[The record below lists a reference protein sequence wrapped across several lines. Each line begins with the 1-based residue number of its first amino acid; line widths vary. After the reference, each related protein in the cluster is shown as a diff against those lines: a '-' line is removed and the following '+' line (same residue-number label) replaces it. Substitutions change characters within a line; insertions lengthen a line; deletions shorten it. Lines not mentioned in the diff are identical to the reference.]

1 MKNKLVAVVGMCGAG
16 KSEITNMFIEKGYT
30 CIHFGDLTMDELKRR
45 GLPVNEANEKKI
57 REGIRAEYGKAAY
70 AKLAVD
76 KIDSLSGKDI
86 VLDGLYSWSEYTLLR
101 ERYKDMVVLAVITNG
116 YIRKER
122 LKNRPIRPLT
132 AEEVDGRDISEIENL
147 EKGGPIAKADYYIL
161 NNADKK
167 ALVNSFNEFMSW
179 LNK

>member
-1 MKNKLVAVVGMCGAG
+1 M
-16 KSEITNMFIEKGYT
+16 
-30 CIHFGDLTMDELKRR
+30 
-45 GLPVNEANEKKI
+45 
-57 REGIRAEYGKAAY
+57 
-70 AKLAVD
+70 LAVHP
-76 KIDSLSGKDI
+76 IDSLSGQDI
-86 VLDGLYSWSEYTLLR
+86 VLDGLYSWSEYTLLKNK
-101 ERYKDMVVLAVITNG
+101 YKDMVVLAVITNG

-161 NNADKK
+161 NNADKN
-167 ALVNSFNEFMSW
+167 ALVQSFNDFIAW